1 MKTQMINNKV
11 RLGYLLILISIFI
24 FSCRSSDT
32 ENSLVKGTAV
42 VNVNLQ
48 GESFEDGGDSSAQA
62 VIGKDNFGSLNASS
76 IQRRE
81 VSLNKDFD
89 LIAELSPVKIS
100 ASSGSQASIKNNLM
114 AATETTMLGNSVK
127 YKVVVYKSSGEY
139 VTERDYIHGQEAST
153 SVLNLD
159 GDSNYTFIVYSVN
172 STTILPSVTFSD
184 ISNKTLSTSSL
195 SGITGDNDFM
205 YYRKDMQV
213 SGNGPNYLNA
223 ILTHK
228 LSLITSTID
237 ASATGYN
244 ITAVD
249 SNFDSHFPTY
259 NVDLSSGLVS
269 RTGTVGNAAVI
280 FPVLGTSVVVSQP
293 TLINGSTTIGKFII
307 SSMTIGPY
315 TQSVPR
321 DALTGLKIT
330 PGVKYNLK
338 LTIVPTDIYLN
349 FSGQSAVRINGKIWM
364 RYNLGAD
371 MTSNPDQD
379 PSVVELHGNY
389 YQFGRFFSD
398 AGKTATSV
406 NANFNGFPAADN
418 AWNSGTEAAPVK
430 NIVNDPCPSGYRV
443 PTQTEFQ
450 ALIDA
455 TVQSSIGNFSASDT
469 NYSAAKVLTSKK
481 NNNVKVVLP
490 A

>member
-379 PSVVELHGNY
+379 PSVVGLHG
-389 YQFGRFFSD
+389 
-398 AGKTATSV
+398 
-406 NANFNGFPAADN
+406 
-418 AWNSGTEAAPVK
+418 
-430 NIVNDPCPSGYRV
+430 
-443 PTQTEFQ
+443 
-450 ALIDA
+450 
-455 TVQSSIGNFSASDT
+455 
-469 NYSAAKVLTSKK
+469 
-481 NNNVKVVLP
+481 
-490 A
+490 